1 MKKQLL
7 LLMGTVLFSTFSL
20 FAQQPTNGSFETWP
34 STDVVTGWGTFTQV
48 LAGAGLT
55 GQGLETKN
63 TNATYI
69 KAGTAS
75 IKLQAKFISAIG
87 DTVPGSC
94 SLGYWVFNG
103 SSFDAYGQ
111 AFTGRPDSIKFAIA
125 YLPAGGDTG
134 IFQAYLT
141 KTTADVG
148 GTGFLITAAV
158 PTMTY
163 VTLPFQYSSANTP
176 DTLHIDYST
185 GYNTTHQGSIMYVDD
200 VSLIYAAP
208 ANPTVSLSVASTSG
222 LESVSTVKLV
232 ATLSSA
238 SASAITVPV
247 TPSGTATYGVD
258 YSVNKPTGFSFAA
271 GQLKDTIIATIV
283 DDATVESN
291 ETIIATLG
299 TPTGGATL
307 GSPSALTY
315 TIVDNDGTPV
325 VPTVS
330 IAAVSSIGEAGGSY
344 NLVATLSQ
352 ATSVATSVGVTMS
365 GTATNVT
372 DYSLSKTT
380 FSFPAGKSTDTIK
393 VTIVND
399 VLVEGNETVIAT
411 LSSPSACTLGS
422 PSAATT
428 TITDNDVL
436 PTISVAASSG
446 TVLESVGTV
455 KLIATLSAP
464 ATSAVTSAVT
474 ITGTASNPADYTLSK
489 TSFTI
494 GVGKSTDT
502 IVVTVIDDAV
512 VESSETVIGTLSS
525 PSGATVGSP
534 AAATITINDN
544 DGPPALSI
552 SAASASVSEA
562 AGTVKLIATLTFGA
576 TGTVT
581 APVTFS
587 GTAANPAD
595 YTLSKTSFSFAAG
608 KVNDTIV
615 VTIVN
620 DVVTEANETVIAT
633 LGTPSGATVGT
644 PNATTVTIVDNDG
657 TGIENADLMKSI
669 SVYPS
674 PAQGSFNVE
683 LPSTTVNHTLSIVDL
698 NGKVVKE
705 ATVTVGTT
713 NVSVEGIATGT
724 YTLMFVNATEQ
735 KLAGTK
741 QIQIIR

>member
-1 MKKQLL
+1 
-7 LLMGTVLFSTFSL
+7 MGTVLFSTFSL

-34 STDVVTGWGTFTQV
+34 SADVVTGWGTFTQV
-48 LAGAGLT
+48 LAGLGAP
-55 GQGLETKN
+55 GQGLESKN
-63 TNATYI
+63 TNTTYI
-69 KAGTAS
+69 SNGTAS
-75 IKLQAKFISAIG
+75 IKLTTKFVAAAG
-87 DTVPGSC
+87 DSFAGTA
-94 SLGYWVFNG
+94 SLGALVFNG
-103 SSFDAYGQ
+103 TSIDAYGQ
-111 AFTGRPDSIKFAIA
+111 PFTGRPDSISFSIA
-125 YLPAGGDTG
+125 FIPVGGDTG
-134 IFQAYLT
+134 IFQAYAT
-141 KTTADVG
+141 KNTADVF
-148 GTGFLITAAV
+148 GTGFLLTAGV
-158 PTMTY
+158 PTMTK
-163 VTLPFQYSSANTP
+163 VTLPFTYSSALTP
-176 DTLHIDYST
+176 DTLNILYSS
-185 GYNTTHQGSIMYVDD
+185 GYNVTHVGSTMYVDN
-200 VSLIYAAP
+200 VTLIYAAP

-247 TPSGTATYGVD
+247 TPSGTATYGADYTVD
-258 YSVNKPTGFSFAA
+258 KPTGFSFTA
-271 GQLKDTIIATIV
+271 GQLKDTITATIV

-307 GSPSALTY
+307 GSPSTLTY

-436 PTISVAASSG
+436 PTISIAASSA

-552 SAASASVSEA
+552 SASSTSVSEA

-620 DVVTEANETVIAT
+620 DVVSEANETVIAT

-698 NGKVVKE
+698 NGKVVRE

-741 QIQIIR
+741 QIQIIRSSEF

>member
-1 MKKQLL
+1 MKKQFL

-20 FAQQPTNGSFETWP
+20 FAQQPVNGSFETWP
-34 STDVVTGWGTFTQV
+34 SADVVTGWGTTTQV
-48 LAGAGLT
+48 LAGLGAP

-69 KAGTAS
+69 SNGTAS
-75 IKLQAKFISAIG
+75 IKLMTKYVAAAG
-87 DTVPGSC
+87 DSIAGVAN
-94 SLGYWVFNG
+94 LGALVFNG
-103 SSFDAYGQ
+103 AGIDAYGQ
-111 AFTGRPDSIKFAIA
+111 PFTGRPDSISFSIA
-125 YLPAGGDTG
+125 FIPVAGDSG
-134 IFQAYLT
+134 IFQAYAT
-141 KTTADVG
+141 KNTVDVF
-148 GTGFLITAAV
+148 GTGFLLTAGV
-158 PTMTY
+158 PTMTK
-163 VTLPFQYSSANTP
+163 VTLPFTYSSALTP
-176 DTLHIDYST
+176 DTLNIIYST
-185 GYNTTHQGSIMYVDD
+185 GYNVAHVGSTMYVDN
-200 VSLIYAAP
+200 VTLIYAAP
-208 ANPTVSLSVASTSG
+208 AAPTVSLSVASNSG
-222 LESVSTVKLV
+222 LESVSTVRLV

-238 SASAITVPV
+238 SATAITVPV
-247 TPSGTATYGVD
+247 TPTGTATYGTD
-258 YSVNKPTGFSFAA
+258 YTVNKPTGFSFAV

-307 GSPSALTY
+307 GTPSTLTY

-330 IAAVSSIGEAGGSY
+330 VAAVSTIGEAGGSY

-352 ATSVATSVGVTMS
+352 ATSVASSVGVTVS

-399 VLVEGNETVIAT
+399 VLIEGNETVIAT

-428 TITDNDVL
+428 TIVDNDVL
-436 PTISVAASSG
+436 PTVSIVAS
-446 TVLESVGTV
+446 
-455 KLIATLSAP
+455 
-464 ATSAVTSAVT
+464 
-474 ITGTASNPADYTLSK
+474 
-489 TSFTI
+489 
-494 GVGKSTDT
+494 
-502 IVVTVIDDAV
+502 
-512 VESSETVIGTLSS
+512 
-525 PSGATVGSP
+525 
-534 AAATITINDN
+534 
-544 DGPPALSI
+544 
-552 SAASASVSEA
+552 SASVSEA
-562 AGTVKLIATLTFGA
+562 AGTVQFVATLSA
-576 TGTVT
+576 TATATVT
-581 APVTFS
+581 AAVTFS
-587 GTAANPAD
+587 GTASNPAD

-608 KVNDTIV
+608 KLKDTIT
-615 VTIVN
+615 VTIIN

-633 LGTPSGATVGT
+633 LGTPSGATVGS
-644 PNATTVTIVDNDG
+644 PAAATITILDNDG
-657 TGIENADLMKSI
+657 TGIKNADLMKAI
-669 SVYPS
+669 AVYPS

-683 LPSTTVNHTLSIVDL
+683 LPSATVNHTLTIVDL

-705 ATVTVGTT
+705 TTVSAGTT
-713 NVSVEGIATGT
+713 NVSVDGIATGT